1 MIPGQRVSK
10 GAVSGLE
17 GGKVSITG
25 IRGAERVVRL
35 AATDGR
41 GKTVLIEMT
50 TRQAKEALRHVDD
63 ALAAL
68 GA

>member
-1 MIPGQRVSK
+1 M
-10 GAVSGLE
+10 E

-25 IRGAERVVRL
+25 VRGAERVVRL

-41 GKTVLIEMT
+41 GRTVLVEMT
-50 TRQAKEALRHVDD
+50 PRQAKEALRRVDD

>member
-1 MIPGQRVSK
+1 MIPGQRLFK
-10 GAVSGLE
+10 AAVSGLE
-17 GGKVSITG
+17 GGKVSVAAV
-25 IRGAERVVRL
+25 RGSERVVRF

-41 GKTVLIEMT
+41 GRTVLVEMT
-50 TRQAKEALRHVDD
+50 PRQAKEALRHVDD